1 MGESNCTEEME
12 QERERVLA
20 EAKQLKEVASW
31 YLQPEKPIAVDST
44 TFGRNYFSRPSAPE
58 QEYEEDIEER
68 ELILAEV
75 NELKMVADWYRNPEK
90 EVTVYATACGRNY
103 FTRPSAPVDDEVD
116 AEERE
121 QILADASELL
131 NVAKWYM
138 HPEKP
143 VTVYA
148 TACGRN
154 FFSRPAAEEE
164 DEDDVDMDE
173 RLRILEDAK
182 QLKEVAGWYANP
194 EQPVKSDGFAT
205 ARNYFTR
212 PSAPE
217 YEEDTEERDQIL
229 AEAKALKEV
238 AGWYANPEQP
248 VKSDGF

>member
-1 MGESNCTEEME
+1 MG
-12 QERERVLA
+12 
-20 EAKQLKEVASW
+20 
-31 YLQPEKPIAVDST
+31 
-44 TFGRNYFSRPSAPE
+44 
-58 QEYEEDIEER
+58 
-68 ELILAEV
+68 
-75 NELKMVADWYRNPEK
+75 NELKMEAEWYRNPEK
-90 EVTVYATACGRNY
+90 EVTVYATACGQNY
-103 FTRPSAPVDDEVD
+103 FTRPSAPVEDEVD

-121 QILADASELL
+121 QVLADASELL

-194 EQPVKSDGFAT
+194 SQPVKSDGFAT

-248 VKSDGF
+248 VKSDGFATARNYFSRPSAPEQEDDDEDERIQVIAEA